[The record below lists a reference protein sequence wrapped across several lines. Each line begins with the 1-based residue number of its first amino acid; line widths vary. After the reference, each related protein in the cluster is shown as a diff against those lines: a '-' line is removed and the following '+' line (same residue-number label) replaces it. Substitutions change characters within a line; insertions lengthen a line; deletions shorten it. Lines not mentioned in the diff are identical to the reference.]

1 MLFDFRW
8 QKELNKKYLN
18 LIHAHLKGWQ
28 VRLVPE
34 EYWKIRTA
42 PVKLFVEKIDWR
54 TFRLTL
60 KGLNRLLTGT
70 KRHENRR

>member
-42 PVKLFVEKIDWR
+42 PVKLFVEKIDWLED
-54 TFRLTL
+54 F
-60 KGLNRLLTGT
+60 
-70 KRHENRR
+70 